1 MKKYLKIIIVIGI
14 VFLFAIL
21 LNMFYT
27 VKEDEYALLMRFSKV
42 IEVKEDAGLHLK
54 IPFVDSVKKLKNNV
68 QLYDL
73 PESDV
78 LTSDSKAMSV
88 DSYVLWK
95 ITDPLTFYRTLGT
108 TSEALSRLDASTYNA
123 LKNIIGT
130 MPQETI
136 IQLSESEGKN
146 DLNNK
151 VFEQVKELTIPYG
164 IEVTDV
170 KIKRFDLPKENESAV
185 FERMIAERN
194 KIKQTYV
201 AEGEAE
207 AQKKRNDVDKNVNI
221 IISDAQAQAE
231 AIVAEGEQEYMRLLA
246 EAYNTP
252 EKQEFYAFA
261 KSLDTLR
268 ASLIAETAGDGKTPD
283 KTIVLGPDSELAKI
297 LSGNYIS
304 GNVSAEN
311 ND

>member
-1 MKKYLKIIIVIGI
+1 MKKAIRIIIILGA
-14 VFLFAIL
+14 VFLFICI

-27 VKEDEYALLMRFSKV
+27 VKEDEYVLLMRFSKV
-42 IEVKEDAGLHLK
+42 VDVKTEPGLHLK
-54 IPFVDSVKKLKNNV
+54 LPFVDSVKKLKNNV

-95 ITDPLTFYRTLGT
+95 ISDPLTFYRTLGNT
-108 TSEALSRLDASTYNA
+108 GEALSRLDAATYNA

-130 MPQETI
+130 LPQDSI
-136 IQLSESEGKN
+136 IRLADSEGKN
-146 DLNNK
+146 DLNNR
-151 VFEQVKELTIPYG
+151 VFEQVKQLTVPYG

-170 KIKRFDLPKENESAV
+170 KIKRFDLPFENESAV

-194 KIKQTYV
+194 KIKQTYI

-207 AQKKRNDVDKNVNI
+207 AQMKRNDVDKNVNI

-246 EAYNTP
+246 EAYNTQ
-252 EKQEFYAFA
+252 EKQDFYAFV
-261 KSLDTLR
+261 KSLDALK
-268 ASLIAETAGDGKTPD
+268 ASLISEGTEQGSGREKTV
-283 KTIVLGPDSELAKI
+283 VLGPDSELARI
-297 LSGNYIS
+297 LKGYYLDVN
-304 GNVSAEN
+304 GE
-311 ND
+311 

>member
-1 MKKYLKIIIVIGI
+1 MKKGLKIFLIIAGL
-14 VFLFAIL
+14 FLLFCLA
-21 LNMFYT
+21 NVFYT
-27 VKEDEYALLMRFSKV
+27 VNEDEYALLMRFSKV
-42 IEVKEDAGLHLK
+42 ESVVENSGLHFK
-54 IPFVDSVKKLKNNV
+54 VPFIDSVKKLKNNV

-95 ITDPLTFYRTLGT
+95 ISDPLLFYRTLGT
-108 TSEALSRLDASTYNA
+108 TSEAKSRLDASTYNA
-123 LKNIIGT
+123 LKTIIGT
-130 MPQETI
+130 MPQESI

-146 DLNNK
+146 DLNNR
-151 VFEQVKELTIPYG
+151 VFDQVKALTTPYG

-170 KIKRFDLPKENESAV
+170 KIKRFDLPGENESAV

-194 KIKQTYV
+194 KIKQTYI

-231 AIVAEGEQEYMRLLA
+231 AIVAEGEQEYMKMLA
-246 EAYNTP
+246 AAYDTQ
-252 EKQEFYAFA
+252 EKQDFYAFI
-261 KSLDTLR
+261 KSLDALK
-268 ASLIAETAGDGKTPD
+268 ASLIAQGEGTQAGEK
-283 KTIVLGPDSELAKI
+283 IVVLGPDSELAKI
-297 LSGNYIS
+297 LKGDSIS
-304 GNVSAEN
+304 GQ
-311 ND
+311 

>member
-1 MKKYLKIIIVIGI
+1 MKKYLKFIIAIGVVVLFIV
-14 VFLFAIL
+14 L
-21 LNMFYT
+21 LNMFYI
-27 VKEDEYALLMRFSKV
+27 VREDEYALLMRFSKV
-42 IEVKEDAGLHLK
+42 IDVKEEAGLHVK
-54 IPFVDSVKKLKNNV
+54 IPFIDSVKKLKNNV

-95 ITDPLTFYRTLGT
+95 IIDPLTFYRTLGT

-130 MPQETI
+130 MPQDSI

-146 DLNNK
+146 DLNNRIY
-151 VFEQVKELTIPYG
+151 EQVKELTVPYG

-194 KIKQTYV
+194 KIKQTYI

-207 AQKKRNDVDKNVNI
+207 AQKKRNDVDKRVNI
-221 IISDAQAQAE
+221 IISDAEAQAE
-231 AIVAEGEQEYMRLLA
+231 QIVAEGEQEYMRLLA
-246 EAYNTP
+246 EAYNTS
-252 EKQEFYAFA
+252 EKQDFYAFM
-261 KSLDTLR
+261 KSLDALK
-268 ASLIAETAGDGKTPD
+268 ASLAAETGTDGSQTEKTV
-283 KTIVLGPDSELAKI
+283 VLGPDSELAKI
-297 LSGNYIS
+297 LRGIY
-304 GNVSAEN
+304 AEKIA
-311 ND
+311 DAAE

>member
-1 MKKYLKIIIVIGI
+1 MKKGLKIFLIALGI
-14 VFLFAIL
+14 FLFICL
-21 LNMFYT
+21 LNAFYT
-27 VKEDEYALLMRFSKV
+27 VNEDEYALLLRFSKV
-42 IEVKEDAGLHLK
+42 EYVVSDAGLHFK
-54 IPFVDSVKKLKNNV
+54 VPFIDSVKKMKNNV

-95 ITDPLTFYRTLGT
+95 IDDPLLFYRTLGT
-108 TSEALSRLDASTYNA
+108 NAEALSRLDASTYNA
-123 LKNIIGT
+123 LKTIIGT
-130 MPQETI
+130 MPQESI
-136 IQLSESEGKN
+136 IQLSESVGKN
-146 DLNNK
+146 DLNNR
-151 VFEQVKELTIPYG
+151 VLEQVKALTIPYG

-170 KIKRFDLPKENESAV
+170 KIKRFDLPGENESAV

-194 KIKQTYV
+194 KIKQTYI

-246 EAYNTP
+246 EAYDTP
-252 EKQEFYAFA
+252 EKQEFYAFM
-261 KSLDTLR
+261 KSLDALR
-268 ASLIAETAGDGKTPD
+268 ASLISAGDEAGKSGE
-283 KTIVLGPDSELAKI
+283 KIVVLGPDSELAKI
-297 LSGNYIS
+297 LKGTELIDSSDNG
-304 GNVSAEN
+304 
-311 ND
+311 